1 MKLLTA
7 EEFETIVDRMV
18 KESPWI
24 TQGEAAIALYRAQE
38 NFNKEEQ
45 AKARKQ
51 LTELRKEVIKR
62 MEIKA

>member
-1 MKLLTA
+1 MKFLTA
-7 EEFETIVDRMV
+7 EEFKTMVDRMV

-24 TQGEAAIALYRAQE
+24 TQGEAAVALYQAQE

-51 LTELRKEVIKR
+51 LTELRKEVFKR